1 MSVEIVQ
8 EVDRSVAYH
17 LGRIQELALELSVET
32 DFVKLKSLWP
42 TFDRGSLNPIFDPDQ
57 SDLAPSNSFWL
68 SCVSDGRC
76 IAAASVRY
84 YSFRSFTHAYATG
97 RFMYTRQP
105 TLPRGFSESLEPATP
120 DLSGRIAYGG
130 AGYVNPAFRKKGAAT
145 SLIILGNLLAYRFF
159 DPDWFMGD
167 MFGEVRALGLANS
180 YAYKHCQPLF
190 TQEGLRITGEP
201 QKYLVWSSAQDYLDE
216 IRRRREDATQVG
228 AKEQR

>member
-1 MSVEIVQ
+1 MSLEIVQ
-8 EVDRSVAYH
+8 EVDRSVTYH

-57 SDLAPSNSFWL
+57 SDLVPSNSFWL
-68 SCVSDGRC
+68 SCACDGRC
-76 IAAASVRY
+76 VATAGVRY
-84 YSFRSFTHAYATG
+84 YNVRSFKHAYATG

-105 TLPRGFSESLEPATP
+105 TLPRRFSESLEPATP
-120 DLSGRIAYGG
+120 DLSGRVAYGG
-130 AGYVNPAFRKKGAAT
+130 AGYVNPAVRKKGAAT

-167 MFGEVRALGLANS
+167 MFEEVVALGLANS

-190 TQEGLRITGEP
+190 TEEGLRITGER
-201 QKYLVWSSAQDYLDE
+201 QKYLVWSSARDYLDE
-216 IRRRREDATQVG
+216 IGRRREDATRAGVKG
-228 AKEQR
+228 QR

>member
-1 MSVEIVQ
+1 MSLEIVQ
-8 EVDRSVAYH
+8 EVDRSVTYH
-17 LGRIQELALELSVET
+17 LDRIQELGLKLLVET
-32 DFVKLKSLWP
+32 DFAKLKSLWS

-57 SDLAPSNSFWL
+57 SDLLPSNSFWL
-68 SCVSDGRC
+68 SCVSDGWC
-76 IAAASVRY
+76 VAAASVRY
-84 YSFRSFTHAYATG
+84 YNFRSFKHAYATG

-105 TLPRGFSESLEPATP
+105 TLPRGFSVSLEPATP

-130 AGYVNPAFRKKGAAT
+130 AGYVNPIFRKKGAAT

-167 MFGEVRALGLANS
+167 MFEEVVALGLANS

-190 TQEGLRITGEP
+190 TPEGLRVTGER

-216 IRRRREDATQVG
+216 IVRRREDATRVS
-228 AKEQR
+228 ANEQR